1 MTDSVYNTTNTPIQP
16 APEVVEFFGAEEL
29 AGMQAELEADNAKS
43 LAATGKL
50 YLKHNTADGTPRK
63 RALDD
68 DTAEQLADGHITEEQ
83 LQQRLKERFKGTMM
97 ARSESKPQA
106 PDWLVWDWFE
116 KDSVSCV
123 FAPPASGKS
132 FMTIDLACCVATG
145 TPWQGHDVEQGFVFY
160 IAGEGYNGIKRRLEA
175 WQIKNNQDI
184 DPTDKGGLA
193 MTDSPIL
200 IGEPDGLLELFDN
213 IDYCFDGVA
222 PNLVV
227 IDTVARCFGSGD
239 ENSTRDM
246 NAFVKAVDLIKKKY
260 GCTVLLV
267 HHTGHGTQERGRGS
281 SVLIGALDSEYKIK
295 KSDDSI
301 VTLSCTK
308 MKDGVEPKPMNMEFA
323 TVDLGVIDKKG
334 RMITSAV
341 LLQTDK
347 EPQQDTKP
355 VKLSANHEAV
365 MQAIRSRTAIGES
378 CTVALIRDDL
388 KAHGLNVNAYSKWIT
403 ALVEKG
409 LVRID
414 GDTMIPICQ
423 N

>member
-29 AGMQAELEADNAKS
+29 AGMQAELEADNGQS

-68 DTAEQLADGHITEEQ
+68 DTAEQLADGFITEEQ
-83 LQQRLKERFKGTMM
+83 LQQRIKERFKGTMM
-97 ARSESKPQA
+97 SDDNAEVTA
-106 PDWLVWDWFE
+106 PDWLVWDWYE

-160 IAGEGYNGIKRRLEA
+160 IAGEGYNGIKRRLKA
-175 WQIKNNQDI
+175 WRIKHQKSI

-200 IGEPDGLLELFDN
+200 IGEPEGLVELFDN

-246 NAFVKAVDLIKKKY
+246 NAFVKAVDKIKKKY

-295 KSDDSI
+295 KSEDSI

-308 MKDGVEPKPMNMEFA
+308 MKDGVEPKPMNFEFA

-347 EPQQDTKP
+347 EPQQVDKIKP
-355 VKLSANHEAV
+355 LGKNKEAV
-365 MQAIRSRTAIGES
+365 LQAVRSRMAAGEPH
-378 CTVALIRDDL
+378 TYAVVRDDL
-388 KAHGLNVNAYSKWIT
+388 KAQGIKISNYSNWVT
-403 ALVEKG
+403 DLVESGHLEKNG
-409 LVRID
+409 DVLTLLV
-414 GDTMIPICQ
+414 M
-423 N
+423 